1 MDKYSRPMIR
11 SGFKTPSEAQWLCCR
26 PLLSGSSRLRRDC
39 AFSIGLRLALEP
51 DLKF

>member
-1 MDKYSRPMIR
+1 LQASDICSHTHVY
-11 SGFKTPSEAQWLCCR
+11 
-26 PLLSGSSRLRRDC
+26 C